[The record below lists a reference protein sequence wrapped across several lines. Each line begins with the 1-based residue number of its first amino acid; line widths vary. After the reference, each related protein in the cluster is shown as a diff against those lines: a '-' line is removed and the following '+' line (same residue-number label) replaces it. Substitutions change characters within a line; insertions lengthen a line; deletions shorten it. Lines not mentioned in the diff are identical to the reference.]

1 MSLKAKIDITTNN
14 LKKIKNKTD
23 TENKSE
29 NKLKSRKSDNIKSKF
44 TFSDLLN
51 FEDELKIIENIDIQ
65 DTDFNSAFTIKTYT
79 SVKETTEE
87 GWQHN
92 SILLRPNSFDSS
104 YKDIIVNEENGSG
117 MRVVGEFVCI
127 IK

>member
-1 MSLKAKIDITTNN
+1 MISNLSKKVKAQSLTALLQK
-14 LKKIKNKTD
+14 
-23 TENKSE
+23 KSE
-29 NKLKSRKSDNIKSKF
+29 CARNFCLFKPDYGGSRNGNIV
-44 TFSDLLN
+44 LV
-51 FEDELKIIENIDIQ
+51 ENIDIQ

-79 SVKETTEE
+79 SVKETKEE